1 MAGQIA
7 LGAGVLSPEWRYNI
21 AISHSGPYF
30 NRAGGIQNVTLVCS
44 PKIVS
49 FPIWREEAG

>member
-21 AISHSGPYF
+21 AISHSGPHF

-49 FPIWREEAG
+49 FPIRREEAG